1 LNFSYDVSANVDVK
15 CYNTL
20 AQLVHFQNYQAV
32 TGANNLAV
40 RLREKGVYI
49 LTLGS
54 AQGIATRKVII
65 E

>member
-1 LNFSYDVSANVDVK
+1 VDVK

-20 AQLVHFQNYQAV
+20 SQLVLSQNYPVV